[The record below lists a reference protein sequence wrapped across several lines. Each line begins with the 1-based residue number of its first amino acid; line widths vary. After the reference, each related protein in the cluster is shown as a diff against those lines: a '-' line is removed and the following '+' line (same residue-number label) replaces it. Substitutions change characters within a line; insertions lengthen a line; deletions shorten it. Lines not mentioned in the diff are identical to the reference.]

1 MNSIQHIRTRLAVTQ
16 SVLAEAIG
24 VSQANVSNYERG
36 QTVPPDVARRLIVF
50 SAARGVALTFNDVYG
65 PVDLAGAPG
74 AVVPGARRRHTDES
88 PGLSGAALARLAA
101 GPIS

>member
-65 PVDLAGAPG
+65 PVDVVVTPG
-74 AVVPGARRRHTDES
+74 TVVERLGRRHTDES
-88 PGLSGAALARLAA
+88 PAMSGSTPARLAA

>member
-1 MNSIQHIRTRLAVTQ
+1 MNSIQHIRTQLAVTQ

-36 QTVPPDVARRLIVF
+36 QTVPPDVARRVILF
-50 SAARGVALTFNDVYG
+50 AAAKGMAVTFDDLYG
-65 PVDLAGAPG
+65 PVECGMASASADSPKLDRR
-74 AVVPGARRRHTDES
+74 AVES
-88 PGLSGAALARLAA
+88 DSKSGAALAKLAA

>member
-65 PVDLAGAPG
+65 PVDVVVTPGTLVAKAGL
-74 AVVPGARRRHTDES
+74 RHTDES
-88 PGLSGAALARLAA
+88 PALSGSTLARLAA
-101 GPIS
+101 GPSS

>member
-1 MNSIQHIRTRLAVTQ
+1 MNSIQHIRTRLAITQ

-36 QTVPPDVARRLIVF
+36 QTVPPEVARRLILF
-50 SAARGVALTFNDVYG
+50 SSTRGVVLTFNDVYG
-65 PVDLAGAPG
+65 PVEL
-74 AVVPGARRRHTDES
+74 ES
-88 PGLSGAALARLAA
+88 PGGSAENSIFDEATDASPARTGASFAKLTA

>member
-36 QTVPPDVARRLIVF
+36 QTVPPDVARRLIMF
-50 SAARGVALTFNDVYG
+50 SAARGIALTFNDVYG
-65 PVDLAGAPG
+65 PVDVG
-74 AVVPGARRRHTDES
+74 VVPGAVAPGAGRRRTDES

>member
-65 PVDLAGAPG
+65 PVDVDAGPGTAAPC
-74 AVVPGARRRHTDES
+74 PNRRHTDES
-88 PGLSGAALARLAA
+88 QGKSGAALARLTA